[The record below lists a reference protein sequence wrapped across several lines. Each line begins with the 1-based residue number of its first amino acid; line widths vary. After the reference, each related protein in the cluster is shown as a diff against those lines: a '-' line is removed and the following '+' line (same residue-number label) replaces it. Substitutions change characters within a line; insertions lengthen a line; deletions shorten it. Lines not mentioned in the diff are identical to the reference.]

1 MARHE
6 TSVEELTEREREV
19 LRLIFAGMRNK
30 QIANALSISEQTIKF
45 HVANIFQKLG
55 VSSRTEAVNVA
66 LERGW
71 LSV

>member
-1 MARHE
+1 
-6 TSVEELTEREREV
+6 
-19 LRLIFAGMRNK
+19 MRNK
-30 QIANALSISEQTIKF
+30 EMANALSISEQTIKF
-45 HVANIFQKLG
+45 HVANIFHKLG